1 MRRKRLFR
9 GMRLLGQ
16 IDPEPTFMAAPVD
29 SRGGLL
35 NQSLRRFEMGAG
47 AIQTARPTRKEFSGY
62 SPATGARS

>member
-16 IDPEPTFMAAPVD
+16 IDPEPTFMAVPVD

-35 NQSLRRFEMGAG
+35 NQSPRRLEMGAG
-47 AIQTARPTRKEFSGY
+47 AIQTARQHEKLAGY
-62 SPATGARS
+62 AGATGAGS